1 MTHALAEHDRM
12 IAGQIKACYVVALDL
27 AASPPVCRVSDGE
40 WTSAWVRWHSQ
51 AAGKARH
58 WRVPSMNEQGALFS
72 PSGDV
77 SQGTFVPGLF
87 GDAGPAPDTR
97 DHVERWLFEDG
108 GSLTYDWEAKSYS
121 IVLPTGTVAIK
132 VAGSDLAVTDND
144 VVVKSGHI
152 TLDGPSLLKGDVQ
165 IDGNVLIN
173 GGLHATDDIS
183 TDGALIDVAGN
194 SNHHK
199 H

>member
-1 MTHALAEHDRM
+1 MSHALSEHDRM
-12 IAGQIKACYVVALDL
+12 IAGMVKDCYVVALDL
-27 AASPPVCRVSDGE
+27 TAKPPVCRVSDGE
-40 WTSAWVRWHSQ
+40 WVSAWVRWHSQ

-58 WRVPSMNEQGALFS
+58 WRVPSMGEQGALLS

-77 SQGTFVPGLF
+77 SQGTFVPGLY
-87 GDAGPAPDTR
+87 GDAGPAPDDR
-97 DHVERWLFEDG
+97 DHVERWLFDDG
-108 GSLTYDWEAKSYS
+108 GSLTYDWEANSYS
-121 IVLPTGTVAIK
+121 IVLPTGTMSIK
-132 VAGSDLAVTDND
+132 VAGSELTVTDND
-144 VVVKSGHI
+144 VAVKAGHI

-173 GGLHATDDIS
+173 GGLHATADIS

-194 SNHHK
+194 SNHHT

>member
-1 MTHALAEHDRM
+1 MNHALSEHDRM
-12 IAGQIKACYVVALDL
+12 IAGMVKTCYVVALDL
-27 AASPPVCRVSDGE
+27 TVRPPVCRVSDGE

-58 WRVPSMNEQGALFS
+58 WRVPSMGEQGTLLS

-77 SQGTFVPGLF
+77 SQGTFVPGLY
-87 GDAGPAPDTR
+87 GDTGPAPDDR
-97 DHVERWLFEDG
+97 DHVERWLFDDG
-108 GSLTYDWEAKSYS
+108 GSLTYDWEANSYS
-121 IVLPTGTVAIK
+121 IVLPTGTVSIK
-132 VAGSDLAVTDND
+132 VAGSDLTVTDND
-144 VVVKSGHI
+144 VAVKAGHI

-173 GGLHATDDIS
+173 GGLHATADIS

-194 SNHHK
+194 SNHHT